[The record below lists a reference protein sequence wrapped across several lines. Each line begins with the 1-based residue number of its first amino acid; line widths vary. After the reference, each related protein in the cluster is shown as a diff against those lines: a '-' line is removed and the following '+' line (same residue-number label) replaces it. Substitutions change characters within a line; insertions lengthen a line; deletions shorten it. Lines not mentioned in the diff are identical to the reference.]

1 MYFCYFAIISPWKRA
16 GPFIWTKLSPLHPK
30 MPCAKFGWNWL
41 SGSGEEDF
49 LILSMYFSYF
59 IIISSWK
66 GHCPSFEQ
74 NWIPF
79 TQGCLVLSLV
89 DIGSVVFEKK
99 IFKIS
104 SIYFRYFLIIS
115 PWKRAGALHL
125 KKLEPP
131 LPKDALCQV
140 WLNLAQWFRRG
151 RFLYF
156 VNVLSLFRNYLPLE
170 KVGALH
176 LNKVESP
183 SLKDSLCKVWLKLAQ
198 WFWRRRFFKFRQC
211 IFAILQLSPLGKG
224 QGPSFEQTWFPFTQ
238 GCFVQSLVEIC
249 PLVLEKKIFFNF
261 VNVLSLFRNFLPLE
275 KGRGLH
281 LYKI

>member
-1 MYFCYFAIISPWKRA
+1 M
-16 GPFIWTKLSPLHPK
+16 
-30 MPCAKFGWNWL
+30 N
-41 SGSGEEDF
+41 
-49 LILSMYFSYF
+49 
-59 IIISSWK
+59 
-66 GHCPSFEQ
+66 
-74 NWIPF
+74 
-79 TQGCLVLSLV
+79 
-89 DIGSVVFEKK
+89 K
-99 IFKIS
+99 IKS
-104 SIYFRYFLIIS
+104 HS
-115 PWKRAGALHL
+115 
-125 KKLEPP
+125 
-131 LPKDALCQV
+131 PKDALCQV

-238 GCFVQSLVEIC
+238 GCFVQSLVDIG
-249 PLVLEKKIFFNF
+249 LVVQEKKIFK
-261 VNVLSLFRNFLPLE
+261 FRQCIFA
-275 KGRGLH
+275 
-281 LYKI
+281 IS